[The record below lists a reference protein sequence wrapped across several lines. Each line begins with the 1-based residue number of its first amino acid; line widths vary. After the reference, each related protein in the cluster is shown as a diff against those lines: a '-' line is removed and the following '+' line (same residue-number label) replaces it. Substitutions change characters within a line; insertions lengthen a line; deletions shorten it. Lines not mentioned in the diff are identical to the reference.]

1 MRNRASMICRAP
13 AALAVALSLACAC
26 SSQTNGRVDAGGG
39 ALSGSSSGSAGV
51 PSDSGGRGTGD
62 SGAGPTGGV
71 ATGGAAASSAGSAS
85 SETAGRGGAAVGGG
99 AGDANGAAGNSGI
112 GGTPSTGCNSQQLP
126 TSGHFTIDVAG
137 TQREY
142 ILKLPASYDVTKP
155 TTYPLFVLLHGRMF
169 SAQTVVDGM
178 QPSMTGPYYGLE
190 AASGGRAILV
200 AAQALSTS
208 WTNESGRDIAYLSAI
223 ISRFK
228 STLCV
233 DENRVFGVGFS
244 MGAIMT
250 LTAGCDAS
258 NGFRA
263 IAPMS
268 ASLPSNCSGAG
279 QPLAYWGSHGTND
292 PTIGFSQGEAVRD
305 SFIKQNGCKSTT
317 TPSDHAGCVSYDGCA
332 AGAPVS
338 WCTFDGVHEPPTF
351 AGDAIWK
358 FMSQF

>member
-1 MRNRASMICRAP
+1 MRDRGPMLRL
-13 AALAVALSLACAC
+13 AAAFAVASSFAC
-26 SSQTNGRVDAGGG
+26 SSATIDPSSHAEAGKSSG
-39 ALSGSSSGSAGV
+39 AGSSSGGV
-51 PSDSGGRGTGD
+51 SMDSGGMGTGD
-62 SGAGPTGGV
+62 TGAGPAGGV
-71 ATGGAAASSAGSAS
+71 NASGDAGANGDL
-85 SETAGRGGAAVGGG
+85 AGRGGAAVGGG
-99 AGDANGAAGNSGI
+99 AGDANSAGANGGLA
-112 GGTPSTGCNSQQLP
+112 GTPSTGCISQQVP
-126 TSGHFTIDVAG
+126 ASGHFTIDVAG
-137 TQREY
+137 TEREY

-155 TTYPLFVLLHGRMF
+155 TAYPLFVLLHGRMF

-208 WTNESGRDIAYLSAI
+208 WTNENGRDVAYLNAMI
-223 ISRFK
+223 ARFK
-228 STLCV
+228 TSLCF
-233 DENRVFGVGFS
+233 DQNRVFGVGFS

-250 LTAGCDAS
+250 LTAGCDAG

-279 QPLAYWGSHGTND
+279 KPLAYWGSHGTSD
-292 PTIGFSQGEAVRD
+292 PTINISQGEAVRD
-305 SFIKQNGCKSTT
+305 SFVKRNGCKSTT
-317 TPSDHAGCVSYDGCA
+317 TPGDRAGCESYDGCA
-332 AGAPVS
+332 AGAPVV

-358 FMSQF
+358 FMSEL

>member
-1 MRNRASMICRAP
+1 MRYRGSMIRL
-13 AALAVALSLACAC
+13 AATAFAVASTVAC
-26 SSQTNGRVDAGGG
+26 SSTTSNPSSHAEAGKSAGG
-39 ALSGSSSGSAGV
+39 SPSSAGV
-51 PSDSGGRGTGD
+51 PSDSGGMEAGG
-62 SGAGPTGGV
+62 SGAGP
-71 ATGGAAASSAGSAS
+71 AAGGAGGSPAAGANG
-85 SETAGRGGAAVGGG
+85 ETAGRGGAAVAGG
-99 AGDANGAAGNSGI
+99 AGESNSAGANAGL
-112 GGTPSTGCNSQQLP
+112 GGTPSTGCISQQVP
-126 TSGHFTIDVAG
+126 ASGHFTIDVAG

-155 TTYPLFVLLHGRMF
+155 TTYPLFILLHGRMF

-208 WTNESGRDIAYLSAI
+208 WTNESGRDVAYLNAM
-223 ISRFK
+223 ISHFK
-228 STLCV
+228 TTLCF
-233 DENRVFGVGFS
+233 DEQRVFGVGFS

-279 QPLAYWGSHGTND
+279 KPLAYWGSHGTSD
-292 PTIGFSQGEAVRD
+292 PTINISQGEAVRD

-317 TPSDHAGCVSYDGCA
+317 TPGDRAGCVNYDGCA
-332 AGAPVS
+332 AGAPVT

-358 FMSQF
+358 FMSQL

>member
-1 MRNRASMICRAP
+1 MLRF
-13 AALAVALSLACAC
+13 ALAFAVASSFAC
-26 SSQTNGRVDAGGG
+26 SSTTIDPSSQAEAGKS
-39 ALSGSSSGSAGV
+39 AAAGSSSGGASM
-51 PSDSGGRGTGD
+51 DTGGMGTGD
-62 SGAGPTGGV
+62 AGAGPAGGV
-71 ATGGAAASSAGSAS
+71 DASAAAGVGGD
-85 SETAGRGGAAVGGG
+85 TAGRGGAAVGGG
-99 AGDANGAAGNSGI
+99 AGDANSTGADGGL
-112 GGTPSTGCNSQQLP
+112 GGTPSTGCISQQVP
-126 TSGHFTIDVAG
+126 ASGHFTIDVAG
-137 TQREY
+137 TEREY

-155 TTYPLFVLLHGRMF
+155 TAYPLFVLLHGRMF

-190 AASGGRAILV
+190 AASAGRAILV

-208 WTNESGRDIAYLSAI
+208 WTNENGRDVAYLNAM

-228 STLCV
+228 TSLCI
-233 DENRVFGVGFS
+233 DEDRVFGVGFS

-268 ASLPSNCSGAG
+268 ASLPSNCSDAG
-279 QPLAYWGSHGTND
+279 KPLAYWGSHGTSD
-292 PTIGFSQGEAVRD
+292 PTINISQGQAVRD
-305 SFIKQNGCKSTT
+305 SFVKRNGCKSTT
-317 TPSDHAGCVSYDGCA
+317 TPGDRAGCVSYDGCA
-332 AGAPVS
+332 AGAPVA

-358 FMSQF
+358 FMSQL